1 MIRQAKISDLPR
13 LQIMGAKF
21 FKVSG
26 LDRWFTYKPSCF
38 SRICANFMENDQAVL
53 LVAEREIGAVAM
65 AAALAY
71 PCWFDDDHL
80 TAQELFWWVEPDFR
94 GGRMSGQLHRGL
106 EDWARGR
113 GCLTMEM
120 GAMEASKPE
129 ALAALYERKGY
140 GAKEAIFCK
149 RLVA

>member
-26 LDRWFTYKPSCF
+26 LDKWFSFKPRSF
-38 SRICANFMENDQAVL
+38 SQLCTRLMENDQAVI
-53 LVAEREIGAVAM
+53 LVAEREIGAIAM

-71 PCWFDDDHL
+71 PCWFNEDHL
-80 TAQELFWWVEPDFR
+80 TAQELFWWVEPEFR
-94 GGRMSGQLHRGL
+94 GGQVSGQLHRGL
-106 EDWARGR
+106 EDWARSR
-113 GCLTMEM
+113 RCLTMEM
-120 GAMEASKPE
+120 GALEASRPE
-129 ALAALYERKGY
+129 ALAALYKRKGY
-140 GAKEAIFCK
+140 GAKESIFCK